1 MRSLME
7 EFGGIVIAGIICLLL
22 LIFGMDAYKGIGL
35 SSDEATKKENIEI
48 VTDTNELESLKDTQK
63 PTIRASSGN
72 LDVNE
77 VFKIADYVEATSTSG
92 SDITAK
98 VKIVNITPS
107 TGNKSN
113 VNGKYELDTSRA
125 GVYTLKFMVSDNGV
139 TSYAEATYIID

>member
-1 MRSLME
+1 M
-7 EFGGIVIAGIICLLL
+7 
-22 LIFGMDAYKGIGL
+22 
-35 SSDEATKKENIEI
+35 
-48 VTDTNELESLKDTQK
+48 
-63 PTIRASSGN
+63 
-72 LDVNE
+72 DVNE